1 VAHYPWE
8 TALVDVHQALQARRM
23 CRSFS
28 PAPVDPAVLER
39 ILGAALRSPTAG
51 NTAGTAWVV
60 LNGSDQT
67 SAYWEATTDAGW
79 RAANPEWA
87 RGLMQAPVVLLSYAS
102 AEAYLARYS
111 EPDKARSA
119 LGSSEAAWPVPYWFG
134 DAAFGVMAV
143 LLCAVDAGLGA
154 CVLGNF
160 RGEAAL
166 ASSLGVPDEWRLFG
180 AVALGMPAGD
190 AHRSRSLRRGV
201 PPADDRIHR
210 GHW

>member
-1 VAHYPWE
+1 MALCGWE
-8 TALVDVHQALQARRM
+8 TAPVDVHRALQARRM

-28 PAPVDPAVLER
+28 PEPVDQAVLEG

-60 LNGSDQT
+60 LNGPDQT
-67 SAYWEATTDAGW
+67 SSYWDATTDARW
-79 RAANPEWA
+79 RTANPKWA
-87 RGLMQAPVVLLSYAS
+87 SGLMQAPVVLLSYAS
-102 AEAYLARYS
+102 AEAYLVRYA

-166 ASSLGVPDEWRLFG
+166 ASSLGVPDAWRLFG
-180 AVALGMPAGD
+180 AVALGQPAGD
-190 AHRSRSLRRGV
+190 THRSRSLNRRA
-201 PPADDRIHR
+201 PSAADRIHR

>member
-1 VAHYPWE
+1 
-8 TALVDVHQALQARRM
+8 M

-28 PAPVDPAVLER
+28 PEPVDQAVLEG
-39 ILGAALRSPTAG
+39 ILEAALRSPTAG
-51 NTAGTAWVV
+51 NARGTSWVV
-60 LNGSDQT
+60 LNGPAQT

-79 RAANPEWA
+79 REANPEWA
-87 RGLMQAPVVLLSYAS
+87 RGLMRAPVVLLSYS
-102 AEAYLARYS
+102 SPNAYLARYS

-119 LGSSEAAWPVPYWFG
+119 LGSSEAAWAVPYWFG

-166 ASSLGVPDEWRLFG
+166 ASSLGVPDAWRLFG
-180 AVALGMPAGD
+180 AVALGSPGD
-190 AHRSRSLRRGV
+190 THRSRSLDRGV
-201 PPADDRIHR
+201 PSASDRVHR

>member
-1 VAHYPWE
+1 
-8 TALVDVHQALQARRM
+8 M

-28 PAPVDPAVLER
+28 PEPVDRAVLER

-67 SAYWEATTDAGW
+67 SAYWEATTDVRW
-79 RAANPEWA
+79 REANPQWA
-87 RGLMQAPVVLLSYAS
+87 SGLMRAPVVLLSYVS
-102 AEAYLARYS
+102 PGAYLARYS
-111 EPDKARSA
+111 EPDKAPSA
-119 LGSSEAAWPVPYWFG
+119 LGSSEQAWPVPYWYG
-134 DAAFGVMAV
+134 DAAFSVMAV

-160 RGEAAL
+160 RGEAEL
-166 ASSLGVPDEWRLFG
+166 ATSLGVPDGWRLFG

-190 AHRSRSLRRGV
+190 THRSRSLDRRV
-201 PPADDRIHR
+201 PAAADRIHS